1 MSILLLLLL
10 AAVRPVRLAC
20 LRLPCSHHRAH
31 LARDDH
37 GLARY
42 RSTAGQ
48 PLLVLLRL
56 RLLRVRL
63 LWPLRLLMLRLR
75 LLPAGVSAWP

>member
-1 MSILLLLLL
+1 MALD
-10 AAVRPVRLAC
+10 ARRF
-20 LRLPCSHHRAH
+20 AH

-48 PLLVLLRL
+48 LLLVLLLRL

-63 LWPLRLLMLRLR
+63 LWLLRLLMLRLR
-75 LLPAGVSAWP
+75 LLLLGRGEVIAERPIHAMLCLWVAP

>member
-1 MSILLLLLL
+1 LP
-10 AAVRPVRLAC
+10 A
-20 LRLPCSHHRAH
+20 LRLPCSHYRDH

-48 PLLVLLRL
+48 LLLVLLLRL

-63 LWPLRLLMLRLR
+63 LWLLRLLMLRLR
-75 LLPAGVSAWP
+75 LLPAGVSAWPFRAAAGFS